1 MFSNPRNLESGNA
14 ENALLA
20 FFQSQRS
27 GSHAVN
33 RWLHTIF
40 DKDDVYFFRNVENF
54 VHWRDQNSEL
64 LADYRVY
71 SGFSDFKPIDLGG
84 RPFVAF
90 ASVRHPVHR
99 LISLYGM
106 SKREESHVYHQLA
119 MENDIEGYYRKGS
132 EERPY
137 YFRNLCTQRVSGTDS
152 FDAAQEMM
160 ERFFGAVATIDEL
173 NPFTKLLSDTYG
185 IGTDP
190 VEAKSMDAE
199 QHPELLNSPFAE
211 QILEENSA
219 DLALFEFVAGFDRG
233 KALTDCKLELA
244 ILAKTEMEAEAH
256 TESTARAKAE
266 AKAETEAAARAKAEA
281 KAETEAAARAKAE
294 AKAETEAA
302 ARAKAEAKAE
312 AEAAARTK
320 AEAKAET
327 EAAARAK
334 AEAKVRAENKEKAAA
349 AARAEAD
356 ARARAI
362 AREKATCQP
371 CPICGDPMKSLKKGD
386 YCPGCNMPARGR
398 SLVPLIDEILNPWV
412 QTEGATDLP
421 ILAFAATSAEKNVLA
436 RIWPM
441 IKSVS
446 LYGSYGRDHEEGVDV
461 RAMAGYADGS
471 FSAAMGILLFDYFP
485 EHEAALAE
493 LYRVLAP
500 GSVMFTLILSGRVLP
515 GYAPPIVTK
524 RIEPKPGYFDYIPE
538 GGELSSVKVGQDWL
552 LDAIARAGFVP
563 QQARLFDE
571 ASGHTL
577 EWFIGYKPKT
587 TPRLPVQKRGDPT
600 EVAAEPLRDSIASGA
615 ETEAEGKTAII
626 PAATRNGIDYIE
638 GFRREYRRDV
648 DPAFGFSSIKLT
660 LTIPSVPAAGRLA
673 SFAEHI
679 AGTGTVVGTMPG
691 GVLVSE
697 DMGEN
702 WRAITFPEVPD
713 VEFENCFTTRS
724 GIHLLQ
730 TKTDDAFDGK
740 PGTPSVIHRFAPD
753 WSYLDA
759 VPIGDHRWHGTSS
772 IGQHGDTII
781 WAEYPHN
788 AGNHTPGKE
797 DQAISPRVFRS
808 RDEGA
813 TWETVFSQSGENI
826 RHFHTLLAD
835 PHVPGQW
842 WLSSGD
848 RPHECR
854 VWLSRDDGDNWID
867 ITNIKPDVD
876 LNAQAYPQS
885 VQRYTDLWLDKDRVI
900 WGSDDWLGSPRNAML
915 SDAPDI
921 GNQRRSGSRMFV
933 SDRVVP
939 LQPRNLGWVG
949 NPVRSIIDVG
959 PALIATTEAK
969 YDVLTRPQICLV
981 AKDGRP
987 LVQELLAVDVAE
999 DEKSGFT
1006 YSRSSH
1012 AAVNGTFFT
1021 FRSSRDLGQYA
1032 TRILQW
1038 HVEFD

>member
-1 MFSNPRNLESGNA
+1 VFSNPRNLESGNA

-54 VHWRDQNSEL
+54 VHWRDQNADL
-64 LADYRVY
+64 LEGYRIY

-90 ASVRHPVHR
+90 ASVRHPMHR

-119 MENDIEGYYRKGS
+119 MENDFEDYYLKGS

-160 ERFFGAVATIDEL
+160 DRYYGAVATVDEL
-173 NPFTKLLSDTYG
+173 PAFTKLIAHHYG
-185 IGTDP
+185 WNTDP
-190 VEAKSMDAE
+190 MEAMQLDADRYAE
-199 QHPELLNSPFAE
+199 AMGSPLSE
-211 QILEENSA
+211 RILEENAA
-219 DLALFEFVAGFDRG
+219 DLALFEFVRKFDG
-233 KALTDCKLELA
+233 GAALNA
-244 ILAKTEMEAEAH
+244 INRL
-256 TESTARAKAE
+256 KAE
-266 AKAETEAAARAKAEA
+266 ATDASTQLE
-281 KAETEAAARAKAE
+281 
-294 AKAETEAA
+294 
-302 ARAKAEAKAE
+302 
-312 AEAAARTK
+312 RTYP
-320 AEAKAET
+320 
-327 EAAARAK
+327 
-334 AEAKVRAENKEKAAA
+334 
-349 AARAEAD
+349 
-356 ARARAI
+356 
-362 AREKATCQP
+362 P
-371 CPICGDPMKSLKKGD
+371 CPICGDSMTVLKKDD

-398 SLVPLIDEILNPWV
+398 SLVPLIDEVLGPWV
-412 QTEGATDLP
+412 QTEGASDLP

-436 RIWPM
+436 RTWPA

-446 LYGSYGRDHEEGVDV
+446 LYGSYGKDHEEGVDV
-461 RAMAGYADGS
+461 RSMAAYADDS

-538 GGELSSVKVGQDWL
+538 GGELLSVKVGQDWL

-571 ASGHTL
+571 ASGQTL

-587 TPRLPVQKRGDPT
+587 TPRPPVQKRGDTT
-600 EVAAEPLRDSIASGA
+600 EAAAEPLPDSIASGA

-626 PAATRNGIDYIE
+626 PAATRNGIDHIE

-660 LTIPSVPAAGRLA
+660 LTIPSVPASGRLA

-702 WRAITFPEVPD
+702 WQAIAFPDVPD
-713 VEFENCFTTRS
+713 VEFENCFTTGS
-724 GIHLLQ
+724 GVHLLQ
-730 TKTDDAFDGK
+730 TKTEDAFDGN
-740 PGTPSVIHRFAPD
+740 PGTPSVIHRFAPN
-753 WSYLDA
+753 WSYLGA

-781 WAEYPHN
+781 WAEYPN
-788 AGNHTPGKE
+788 NRGNHTPGKE

-808 RDEGA
+808 RDDGA
-813 TWETVFSQSGENI
+813 TWETIFSQTGGEI

-854 VWLSRDDGDNWID
+854 VWLSRDDGDSWID
-867 ITNIKPDVD
+867 ITNLKPDVD

-885 VQRYTDLWLDKDRVI
+885 VQRYTDIWLGKDRVI
-900 WGSDDWLGSPRNAML
+900 WGSDDWLGSPKNIKL

-921 GNQRRSGSRMFV
+921 GNQRRSGSRMFL

-939 LQPRNLGWVG
+939 LQPRNLGWIG
-949 NPVRSIIDVG
+949 NPVRSIIDAG

-981 AKDGRP
+981 AKDGQP
-987 LVQELLAVDVAE
+987 LVQELMTIGVAGNE
-999 DEKSGFT
+999 SSGFT
-1006 YSRSSH
+1006 FSRSSH